1 MNPQDQKLPKFAL
14 LLYHVSDTD
23 LDASRSARS
32 SPSRKRK
39 LNDRS
44 LPTSILSD
52 PQLSVDSKMYQDLLE
67 MEKKLDW
74 TIMRKKAEV
83 QDALGRTASV
93 RTTFFLLDHVR
104 ETVSRRQP
112 ARYVFFCLILSLDKR
127 GSLAKRQHR
136 VPQTRRI
143 LRLAKAFL
151 RGS

>member
-14 LLYHVSDTD
+14 LLYNVSDTD
-23 LDASRSARS
+23 LDTSRSARS

-93 RTTFFLLDHVR
+93 RITLSLLDHVI
-104 ETVSRRQP
+104 ETFSRRRR
-112 ARYVFFCLILSLDKR
+112 AHYAFSYLILSPDKR
-127 GSLAKRQHR
+127 GSLVKRQHR

-143 LRLAKAFL
+143 SRLAKAFL

>member
-1 MNPQDQKLPKFAL
+1 MNPQDQKIPKFAL
-14 LLYHVSDTD
+14 LLCTVYDAD
-23 LDASRSARS
+23 LDASPSARS

-44 LPTSILSD
+44 LPASVLSD

-93 RTTFFLLDHVR
+93 RTIPFFLDHVR
-104 ETVSRRQP
+104 ETVSRR
-112 ARYVFFCLILSLDKR
+112 
-127 GSLAKRQHR
+127 
-136 VPQTRRI
+136 
-143 LRLAKAFL
+143 
-151 RGS
+151 